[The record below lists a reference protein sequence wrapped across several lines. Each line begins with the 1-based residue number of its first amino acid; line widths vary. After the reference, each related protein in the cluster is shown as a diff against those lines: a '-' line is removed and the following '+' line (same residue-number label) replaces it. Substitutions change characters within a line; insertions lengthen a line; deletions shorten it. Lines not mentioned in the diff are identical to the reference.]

1 MRQPSAGGAGWP
13 FPQAPPKLDVTKCH
27 RDKLSR
33 LATGGKGGRSARLLR
48 EGGLP
53 SRSINYLRVDW
64 KVMRECAGARVV
76 FFWRQNASD
85 FVDISG

>member
-53 SRSINYLRVDW
+53 SRFISKSLSEGDEG
-64 KVMRECAGARVV
+64 MRGCAGR
-76 FFWRQNASD
+76 FFLAAKR
-85 FVDISG
+85 

>member
-13 FPQAPPKLDVTKCH
+13 FPQAPLKPDVTKCH

-53 SRSINYLRVDW
+53 SRFISKSLSEGDRGN
-64 KVMRECAGARVV
+64 ARVRGS
-76 FFWRQNASD
+76 FF
-85 FVDISG
+85 SGGKTLAIL